1 MSSLTGHWTWIAVW
15 VTWPLLIA
23 ALLIPSVF
31 GSPLAGAPLAALAV
45 WMGYVLLR
53 SRRVTFGPG
62 GVRVGR
68 ALWPWGSLS
77 RVTVWKMNAALAVVE
92 SERGKAYTFVKVL
105 GWREPLGAL
114 ASTWQ
119 AVDSRVTWAEDSFSE
134 TVRPAGL

>member
-1 MSSLTGHWTWIAVW
+1 MSSLTGRWMWIAVW
-15 VTWPLLIA
+15 VTWPLLIV
-23 ALLIPSVF
+23 ALLIPFVL

-53 SRRVTFGPG
+53 SRRVAFGPE

-68 ALWPWGSLS
+68 VLWPWGSVR

-92 SERGKAYTFVKVL
+92 CDRGRAYTFVRL
-105 GWREPLGAL
+105 PGWRATLDAL
-114 ASTWQ
+114 ASDWQ
-119 AVDSRVTWAEDSFSE
+119 AVNPRVVWSEGSFTD

>member
-1 MSSLTGHWTWIAVW
+1 MNSLTGRWTWIAVW

-23 ALLIPSVF
+23 VLLIPSMF

-53 SRRVTFGPG
+53 SRRVMFGPE

-68 ALWPWGSLS
+68 ELWPWDSLR
-77 RVTVWKMNAALAVVE
+77 RVTVWKMNVALAVVE
-92 SERGKAYTFVKVL
+92 SKQGKAYTFVEVV

-114 ASTWQ
+114 SSVWQ
-119 AVDSRVTWAEDSFSE
+119 AVDSRVVWAAGSFSE